1 MRTGRP
7 RTLCPTLTWVERLH
21 LTTVVHDTAAPQAL
35 RRRAQVLL
43 LLTTGV
49 PLRTAAAQVGL
60 SRQGVYPWLHR
71 FAAEGLAG
79 LPRRPPMG
87 GRPRRPPGRRTA
99 IQLALSP
106 ADQAQLE
113 TWTRATVHV
122 SHRLQRRARAVLLI
136 AAHQT
141 ITETA
146 ARIGVT
152 RQQVYRWLWRYQAA
166 GLESLRDQ
174 RPRHKGKK
182 NDFSEEYL
190 VGKERLNSAR
200 CNNRHFSP

>member
-21 LTTVVHDTAAPQAL
+21 LTAVVHDPAAPQAL
-35 RRRAQVLL
+35 RRRARVLL

-79 LPRRPPMG
+79 LPRRPAMG
-87 GRPRRPPGRRTA
+87 GRPPGRRTA

-113 TWTRATVHV
+113 TWTRGTRRV
-122 SHRLQRRARAVLLI
+122 SHGLQRRARAVLLI

-146 ARIGVT
+146 THVGVT
-152 RQQVYRWLWRYQAA
+152 PQHVSLWVRRYQAA
-166 GLESLRDQ
+166 GLEGLRDQ
-174 RPRHKGKK
+174 RHRHEGKK
-182 NDFSEEYL
+182 ELADAS
-190 VGKERLNSAR
+190 
-200 CNNRHFSP
+200 